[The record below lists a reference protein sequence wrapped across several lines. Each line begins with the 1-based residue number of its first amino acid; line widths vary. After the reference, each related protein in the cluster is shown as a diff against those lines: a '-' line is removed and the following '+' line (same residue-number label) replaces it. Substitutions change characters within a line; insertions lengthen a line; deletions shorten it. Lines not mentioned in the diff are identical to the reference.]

1 MDVHRSEDTEWAGWL
16 QSTFVHEVGRRAM
29 VSRVVMGASQVTK
42 NVFIIVHFYYILVPL
57 CLSQKYYTNFNT
69 IHLSVVGKII

>member
-1 MDVHRSEDTEWAGWL
+1 MDVHRSEDTEWVGWL

-42 NVFIIVHFYYILVPL
+42 NVFITVHFYYILVP
-57 CLSQKYYTNFNT
+57 
-69 IHLSVVGKII
+69 